1 MPEWIPVVGSCEGNG
16 YNFMVS
22 VSAILSCRPFFILI
36 FLPCIKMNHYGFS
49 RKSIWKTWKHFLE
62 VLKVD
67 YNCSLADVCR
77 DQHTT
82 LGGMSSWMSRRG
94 YSVKQAKADVVRD
107 YYGGVEPS
115 RPTTSSPS
123 FTQIAPVML
132 SEEEFSLS
140 GITITFNSGTT
151 ISVKRA
157 TPGVLLKCY
166 AITKERRGIHVF
178 SNISQSLLS
187 VPGLCPYEPW
197 H

>member
-1 MPEWIPVVGSCEGNG
+1 MDLAENRFG
-16 YNFMVS
+16 
-22 VSAILSCRPFFILI
+22 
-36 FLPCIKMNHYGFS
+36 
-49 RKSIWKTWKHFLE
+49 KTWKHFLE
-62 VLKVD
+62 VLKID

-82 LGGMSSWMSRRG
+82 FGGMSSWMSRRG

-115 RPTTSSPS
+115 QPTTSSPS
-123 FTQIAPVML
+123 FTQIAPAML
-132 SEEEFSLS
+132 SEEEFSLA

-151 ISVKRA
+151 ISVKRT
-157 TPGVLLKCY
+157 TPGGVIKMLRDY
-166 AITKERRGIHVF
+166 ERTEEIHVF

-187 VPGLCPYEPW
+187 VPGLCSYEPW

>member
-1 MPEWIPVVGSCEGNG
+1 MDLAENRFG
-16 YNFMVS
+16 
-22 VSAILSCRPFFILI
+22 
-36 FLPCIKMNHYGFS
+36 
-49 RKSIWKTWKHFLE
+49 KTWKHFLE

-82 LGGMSSWMSRRG
+82 FGGMSSWMSRRG

-140 GITITFNSGTT
+140 GITITFNRTAECNRTHPLKNTGNYFL
-151 ISVKRA
+151 INGKRKIA
-157 TPGVLLKCY
+157 KQG
-166 AITKERRGIHVF
+166 
-178 SNISQSLLS
+178 
-187 VPGLCPYEPW
+187 
-197 H
+197 

>member
-1 MPEWIPVVGSCEGNG
+1 MDLAENRFG
-16 YNFMVS
+16 
-22 VSAILSCRPFFILI
+22 
-36 FLPCIKMNHYGFS
+36 
-49 RKSIWKTWKHFLE
+49 KTWKHFLE

-82 LGGMSSWMSRRG
+82 FGGMSSWMSRRG

-140 GITITFNSGTT
+140 GITITFNRTAECSRTHPLKNTGNYFL
-151 ISVKRA
+151 INGKRKIA
-157 TPGVLLKCY
+157 KQG
-166 AITKERRGIHVF
+166 
-178 SNISQSLLS
+178 
-187 VPGLCPYEPW
+187 
-197 H
+197 

>member
-1 MPEWIPVVGSCEGNG
+1 MDLVENRFG
-16 YNFMVS
+16 
-22 VSAILSCRPFFILI
+22 
-36 FLPCIKMNHYGFS
+36 
-49 RKSIWKTWKHFLE
+49 KTWKHFLE

-82 LGGMSSWMSRRG
+82 FGGMSSWMSRRG

-115 RPTTSSPS
+115 QLTTSSPS
-123 FTQIAPVML
+123 FTQIAPAML
-132 SEEEFSLS
+132 SEEEFSLA

-157 TPGVLLKCY
+157 TPGGVIKMLRDYERKEGDANGQKNASKYDDYPVSELPCTKV
-166 AITKERRGIHVF
+166 AIAADANGPKSTIY
-178 SNISQSLLS
+178 L
-187 VPGLCPYEPW
+187 Y
-197 H
+197 